1 LGCALHRGDQHI
13 LHYGSGPG
21 YAARGTCRCYL
32 TCISAQGARL
42 DGRTYGNMTRRGW
55 LCRAGY
61 PRAPFRIS
69 RRRKACFCGEANAKR
84 RARGPLGRYARV
96 SLRSA
101 FAI

>member
-55 LCRAGY
+55 LYRAGY
-61 PRAPFRIS
+61 PRARFRIS
-69 RRRKACFCGEANAKR
+69 RRRKACFV
-84 RARGPLGRYARV
+84 ARQM
-96 SLRSA
+96 RSA
-101 FAI
+101 ALACRSVATRVFRCAQPSL